1 MRNLRKMDLKSLVQQ
16 GDRITQDIYIHMS
29 QNIKDKSK
37 LINEGLITKP
47 TNKIIVE
54 IITGWHI
61 RSVNIPS
68 KLLPNYPLG
77 HLGRLVN
84 EFGIYSTTDMVH
96 LSQIM

>member
-16 GDRITQDIYIHMS
+16 GDRITKDRYIHLS

-37 LINEGLITKP
+37 LINGGLITEP
-47 TNKIIVE
+47 TKKITVE
-54 IITGWHI
+54 FIAGWHI

-77 HLGRLVN
+77 HLGQLVN
-84 EFGIYSTTDMVH
+84 EFGIYSTADMVH
-96 LSQIM
+96 LSQIK